1 MKPAEAVREEPPQRA
16 VIKRQRPLVAA
27 DDGVKPQTKEAIKI
41 IKESETPFIVAINK
55 IDKPNVNIDKT
66 KNDLMQEGVLLEGY
80 GGNISYQPISAK
92 TGEGVHELLD
102 LILLAAEMEDLNYDP
117 AAPVSGFVLES
128 KMDSQRGLVATVIV
142 KNGVL
147 KIGGKIKILE
157 NFLGKSVK
165 EISPSSPAIMMGFE
179 SLPMIGEEFSVENGE
194 IKIRTIALV
203 KPLPSA
209 ETDKNVITILLK
221 ADVAGSLEALSEV
234 LKNLP
239 VPEETK
245 IKIIYE
251 TVGNITDGDVNI
263 AVPTKALVIGFNTKA
278 SKAAE
283 NLAKSQKIKIIQ
295 SNIIYE
301 LVKALESEI
310 ASAQKEKIKGD
321 LEILAVFGKKGTN
334 QIVGGKVI
342 IGEIKNNAV
351 IEIQRKNEIL
361 GQGKIINLQQKKVD
375 AQKVESG
382 NEAGLLVDSKISI
395 QIGDHIILR

>member
-1 MKPAEAVREEPPQRA
+1 
-16 VIKRQRPLVAA
+16 
-27 DDGVKPQTKEAIKI
+27 
-41 IKESETPFIVAINK
+41 
-55 IDKPNVNIDKT
+55 
-66 KNDLMQEGVLLEGY
+66 
-80 GGNISYQPISAK
+80 
-92 TGEGVHELLD
+92 
-102 LILLAAEMEDLNYDP
+102 
-117 AAPVSGFVLES
+117 
-128 KMDSQRGLVATVIV
+128 MDSQRGLVATVIV